1 MEYDIIKDNIQ
12 MLWIRDVSYSTIT
25 WLQTHVQSDP
35 SDQKIHYSSLSKIGP
50 IPTI

>member
-1 MEYDIIKDNIQ
+1 

-50 IPTI
+50 IP